1 MLSSVTLTLVMS
13 SAIIQNA
20 ADQSVITPNA
30 IALNVVAPRTGN
42 ITIKLAFHFC
52 NGIGATIKIK

>member
-1 MLSSVTLTLVMS
+1 MLSSVTLTLVIS
-13 SAIIQNA
+13 SAIMQNA
-20 ADQSVITPNA
+20 AEQSAITLNA
-30 IALNVVAPRTGN
+30 IVLNVMAPRTGN